1 MAPKRPKRVVGTL
14 VRTTKKVV
22 HETLNVVVN
31 EDTQHTQ
38 VDPTEPTTTKNNNN
52 NNEVLDVFIQ
62 EKDQEAPEII
72 QVSTEKKK
80 PKPKPPSPPTTTT
93 QQPKEE
99 NNKTKKGRKKKK
111 KKRGEIGGG
120 GVEGGYKRYVFRV
133 LKQVH
138 PGVGISSR
146 AMTVINGLVNDMFER
161 IAEEAARLSKH
172 ARKSTITSREI
183 QGAVRL
189 VLPGELGRHAVSEGT
204 KAVSLYMA
212 SNWDG

>member
-1 MAPKRPKRVVGTL
+1 MVPKRPRRVVGTL

-22 HETLNVVVN
+22 RETLNVFVN
-31 EDTQHTQ
+31 EDTQQNQ
-38 VDPTEPTTTKNNNN
+38 VDPTEPTTTKNNNT

-80 PKPKPPSPPTTTT
+80 SKPPTTTT

-99 NNKTKKGRKKKK
+99 NNMTKKGRKKK

-172 ARKSTITSREI
+172 ARKATITSREI

-212 SNWDG
+212 SNRDG